1 MKEPYIEA
9 LATHDDPASAVHLTG
24 RPARAMPSKHE
35 RDHGNS
41 SPQKQPPTCTIN
53 NYMKR
58 TILLCAAL
66 ALSSCVT
73 KPPALSDP
81 PVPNV
86 CPYDIV
92 GPCFKQSA
100 NYGGTYQLAR
110 LLAGIVF

>member
-1 MKEPYIEA
+1 MRKWYEDLLGFGVVLEA
-9 LATHDDPASAVHLTG
+9 LLSLF
-24 RPARAMPSKHE
+24 
-35 RDHGNS
+35 
-41 SPQKQPPTCTIN
+41 
-53 NYMKR
+53 
-58 TILLCAAL
+58 LLCG
-66 ALSSCVT
+66 CVT

-100 NYGGTYQLAR
+100 SYGGTYQLAR